1 MEVLSALGFLQCC
14 KYPLAT
20 TCATF
25 VIEYE
30 TTPDDCPLYGPSDH
44 VLCFFNE
51 NGSFETLRHSTFGD
65 SQRIVLENKDH
76 SLTSR

>member
-14 KYPLAT
+14 EYPLAT

-25 VIEYE
+25 VIEHE
-30 TTPDDCPLYGPSDH
+30 ATPNDCPLYGPSDH
-44 VLCFFNE
+44 ILCFFKE
-51 NGSFETLRHSTFGD
+51 SGSFETLRHSTFD
-65 SQRIVLENKDH
+65 SSQRIVLEKKDH